1 LTLTNQEITIP
12 TMSDKD
18 RKTLQVVLETAAYDM
33 LKERAASADLT
44 VSVFVRKLLEEQ
56 CQLPAFNSRRG

>member
-1 LTLTNQEITIP
+1 
-12 TMSDKD
+12 MSDKD